1 MSIDEPFEY
10 LTFGGTFGRTFGLMI
25 DRFDLFMAISTV
37 VFIPFVVLYLTSIIF
52 AASVII
58 REDEIPDFHPKHLA
72 ILIFVFAMQFLLYD
86 VSSVVGQGAVTH
98 AVAQIY
104 IGQRPTWLNCLK
116 KGWKKK
122 WVLVCSSL
130 IVHGSLMLSL
140 IPMLIIIS
148 FTAFN
153 PNGFTIALSVITGIA
168 YLCGAIFGYLGV
180 ILTSPAIMVEGFTS
194 PIKGIQRSWELATGS
209 RCYLFC
215 TLFCFWFLNQL
226 IVRLLH
232 NMFVSGNIMDAMFSI
247 VGIVMSVVPVLI
259 YFPLHS
265 ILETV
270 LYLNLR
276 IGRESMNHQVLSG
289 DLMNDAAPASR
300 FRTDDDPGAPTMSQ
314 ESMVGDYRHVA
325 LMDDE
330 DSIPLQEVK
339 QNPIV

>member
-1 MSIDEPFEY
+1 
-10 LTFGGTFGRTFGLMI
+10 
-25 DRFDLFMAISTV
+25 MAISTV

-130 IVHGSLMLSL
+130 IVYGSLMLSL

-265 ILETV
+265 
-270 LYLNLR
+270 
-276 IGRESMNHQVLSG
+276 M
-289 DLMNDAAPASR
+289 
-300 FRTDDDPGAPTMSQ
+300 
-314 ESMVGDYRHVA
+314 
-325 LMDDE
+325 
-330 DSIPLQEVK
+330 
-339 QNPIV
+339 